1 MSEYKM
7 PKEVRAV
14 TTPNFTPEEKA
25 AIAAFFTELAE
36 GKTCPHCHAPITT
49 LYQVGRCVYNRG
61 CRCRQYQG
69 VVPKDKRTAADQR
82 EIDEASIWE
91 PLEPEDEEE

>member
-1 MSEYKM
+1 MSEHKL

-14 TTPNFTPEEKA
+14 TVPNFTPEEEAKLV
-25 AIAAFFTELAE
+25 AFFTELAE
-36 GKTCPHCHAPITT
+36 GKTCPHCHAPITE

-69 VVPKDKRTAADQR
+69 VVPKEKRTRADQR

-91 PLEPEDEEE
+91 PLEPEDEEA